1 MGLLAHHD
9 GVLEAEVE
17 DDLGVDHPVA
27 RLVEGVLDVGV
38 QEVQRL
44 PRSINMFGWKERQ
57 KKKKHLSLLAC
68 E

>member
-27 RLVEGVLDVGV
+27 RLVEGVFDVGV

-44 PRSINMFGWKERQ
+44 PRDNWIWAFGN
-57 KKKKHLSLLAC
+57 KKR
-68 E
+68 